1 MASRDLS
8 RTPGRRLGTETKHAF
23 KTTEFW
29 TYLAAVIAVLIAAD
43 SIGSGAHDV
52 FRADKAWLFV
62 TILTVGYL
70 ISRGLA
76 KAGSR
81 EPYSESPPTSGSA
94 GITDRLT
101 KAAAVL
107 RDGEVSNGEP
117 TPSTGPGEAV
127 RIREPP
133 DPLAETLHLET
144 ELSPMRFA
152 VFGLLIALLVF
163 VISGGHV
170 LFLPLLFL
178 LPLGGLLGHRRR
190 YGRWNR
196 R

>member
-1 MASRDLS
+1 MASRDLTRS
-8 RTPGRRLGTETKHAF
+8 SGRRLATETKHAF

-29 TYLAAVIAVLIAAD
+29 TYIAAVIAVVIAAD
-43 SIGSGAHDV
+43 NIGGGVHDV

-81 EPYSESPPTSGSA
+81 EPYAEPAPTGDSP

-107 RDGEVSNGEP
+107 RDGEVPEAER
-117 TPSTGPGEAV
+117 TPARRPAQTVPGND
-127 RIREPP
+127 RP
-133 DPLAETLHLET
+133 
-144 ELSPMRFA
+144 
-152 VFGLLIALLVF
+152 
-163 VISGGHV
+163 
-170 LFLPLLFL
+170 
-178 LPLGGLLGHRRR
+178 
-190 YGRWNR
+190 
-196 R
+196 

>member
-1 MASRDLS
+1 MASRDLTRNS
-8 RTPGRRLGTETKHAF
+8 GRRLATETKHAF

-29 TYLAAVIAVLIAAD
+29 TFIAAVVAVVIAAD
-43 SIGSGAHDV
+43 NVGGGVHDV

-81 EPYSESPPTSGSA
+81 EPYTEPAPTGDGN

-107 RDGEVSNGEP
+107 RDGEVPEAER
-117 TPSTGPGEAV
+117 TPV
-127 RIREPP
+127 RRPVAGN
-133 DPLAETLHLET
+133 DRL
-144 ELSPMRFA
+144 
-152 VFGLLIALLVF
+152 
-163 VISGGHV
+163 
-170 LFLPLLFL
+170 
-178 LPLGGLLGHRRR
+178 
-190 YGRWNR
+190 
-196 R
+196 

>member
-8 RTPGRRLGTETKHAF
+8 RNGGRRLATETKHAF

-29 TYLAAVIAVLIAAD
+29 TYLAVVIAVLIAAD
-43 SIGSGAHDV
+43 NLGDGLGHDV

-81 EPYSESPPTSGSA
+81 EPYTEAPPTDGSL
-94 GITDRLT
+94 GVTDRLA

-107 RDGEVSNGEP
+107 RDGEVSETER
-117 TPSTGPGEAV
+117 TPSRGPGQSV
-127 RIREPP
+127 SVG
-133 DPLAETLHLET
+133 D
-144 ELSPMRFA
+144 
-152 VFGLLIALLVF
+152 GL
-163 VISGGHV
+163 
-170 LFLPLLFL
+170 
-178 LPLGGLLGHRRR
+178 
-190 YGRWNR
+190 NR
-196 R
+196 

>member
-8 RTPGRRLGTETKHAF
+8 RTTPGRRLATETKHAF

-29 TYLAAVIAVLIAAD
+29 TYLAVVIAVLIAAD
-43 SIGSGAHDV
+43 SIGSAGHDV

-81 EPYSESPPTSGSA
+81 EPYTEAPPTDGSV
-94 GITDRLT
+94 GVTDRIA

-107 RDGEVSNGEP
+107 RDGDVPEAER
-117 TPSTGPGEAV
+117 TPSRGPGQTV
-127 RIREPP
+127 PVG
-133 DPLAETLHLET
+133 DHL
-144 ELSPMRFA
+144 
-152 VFGLLIALLVF
+152 
-163 VISGGHV
+163 
-170 LFLPLLFL
+170 
-178 LPLGGLLGHRRR
+178 
-190 YGRWNR
+190 NR
-196 R
+196 